1 VVAALSITGPTVRM
15 TPARI
20 TELKPILI
28 EEAGILSRRL
38 GNTEQG
44 EHAA

>member
-20 TELKPILI
+20 LELQTVLL
-28 EEAGILSRRL
+28 EEAQALSRRL
-38 GNTEQG
+38 GYPEEG

>member
-1 VVAALSITGPTVRM
+1 V
-15 TPARI
+15 
-20 TELKPILI
+20 ELKPILI
-28 EEAGILSRRL
+28 EEADTLSRRL

>member
-1 VVAALSITGPTVRM
+1 M
-15 TPARI
+15 TPERI
-20 TELKPILI
+20 GELKAILI
-28 EEAGILSRRL
+28 EEADALSRRL

>member
-1 VVAALSITGPTVRM
+1 MSGPRTAVCGGTLAADYGVF
-15 TPARI
+15 AAD
-20 TELKPILI
+20 ILI
-28 EEAGILSRRL
+28 EEARLLSRRL

>member
-1 VVAALSITGPTVRM
+1 M
-15 TPARI
+15 TPRRI
-20 TELKPILI
+20 VELKPILI

-38 GNTEQG
+38 GHTEQG